1 MGMLTSRAGS
11 TRTERLGW
19 DARTV
24 IAIVRRSHPRD
35 TGELAEALMDQLEEA
50 NVPREALEACI
61 ADWVDALAGL
71 APGRIPPPR
80 MAQLEAAMRGRL
92 DAYPDAAAY
101 ARWMT
106 ALLSLAGSAHDLHWV
121 IQLLLQARNRW
132 EMMSQVRHRDWRD
145 PKVAPISA
153 RPWGAFGSAGIGTPR
168 RERLAWVPAEA
179 VERARRQREDRGAV
193 AVAMIDQLIE
203 AGVSND
209 ALLMSVAPWCQAIA
223 ELGQGAMPAERLAY
237 LDAAIAAELGRS
249 PVLGSWLAALRRTVM
264 TTQDADQVI
273 GFLIQARNTWLL
285 MTTSAAQW
293 W

>member
-1 MGMLTSRAGS
+1 MLTSREGS

-19 DARTV
+19 DAHTV

-35 TGELAEALMDQLEEA
+35 TGELAEALMDQLEDA
-50 NVPREALEACI
+50 AVPREALEACI

-80 MAQLEAAMRGRL
+80 MVQLEAAMRGRL
-92 DAYPDAAAY
+92 DAYPEAAAY

-106 ALLSLAGSAHDLHWV
+106 SLLSLACSAHDLHWV

-132 EMMSQVRHRDWRD
+132 EMLSQVRNRDWRD
-145 PKVAPISA
+145 PNVPPISA
-153 RPWGAFGSAGIGTPR
+153 RPWGAFATAGIGTPR
-168 RERLAWVPAEA
+168 PERLSWVPAEA

-193 AVAMIDQLIE
+193 AVAMIDQLME

-209 ALLMSVAPWCQAIA
+209 ALLMSVAPWCAAIA

-249 PVLGSWLAALRRTVM
+249 PVLGRWLAALRRTVM

-293 W
+293 R